1 MTIDISAFRFDAQ
14 PRDLNE
20 TSDFLARIPYGLS
33 GKTKL
38 LDALRVALEF
48 PAYFGRNWDALSDC
62 LQDMSWIQSRRVAI
76 FHADLPALTTEE
88 AMVYLQILA
97 QAVRAWGPKDDHE
110 LLVWFPPAVRTK
122 LKTWPAQVQISA

>member
-1 MTIDISAFRFDAQ
+1 LTTDISAFRFDAQ
-14 PRDLNE
+14 PRDLDE

-62 LQDMSWIQSRRVAI
+62 LQDMSWIQSRRHFSCGSAG
-76 FHADLPALTTEE
+76 ADDRGSHGLPANPCPSC
-88 AMVYLQILA
+88 ARV
-97 QAVRAWGPKDDHE
+97 GPNDDHE

-122 LKTWPAQVQISA
+122 LKTWPAQVEISA